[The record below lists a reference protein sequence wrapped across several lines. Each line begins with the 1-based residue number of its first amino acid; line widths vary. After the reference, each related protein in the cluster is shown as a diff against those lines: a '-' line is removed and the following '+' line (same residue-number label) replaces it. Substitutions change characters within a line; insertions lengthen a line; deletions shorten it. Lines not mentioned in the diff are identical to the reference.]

1 MALVVMSARALADL
15 ERIVDFLREA
25 PVGDP
30 DEALEAILDALAVLE
45 RHPQIGRPVDAA
57 LRELVIGH
65 GRSGYVALYRHRPGT
80 DRVEVLAV
88 RHQREAGFG

>member
-15 ERIVDFLREA
+15 ERIVDFLRKV
-25 PVGDP
+25 PSGDA
-30 DEALEAILDALAVLE
+30 DATLEAILDALAVLE

-65 GRSGYVALYRHRPGT
+65 GRSGYVALYRHRLGP
-80 DRVEVLAV
+80 DRVEVLAM
-88 RHQREAGFG
+88 RQQREAGFG